1 MVRSCAGFIG
11 SETCLRRV
19 VVVVSIGFAFAVF
32 APYGPHHH
40 HHTTHHD
47 QRHRPRM
54 QPFRTPVRHL
64 TMSMFQA
71 ANAHDVQFQF
81 SPGVL
86 SHQMS
91 FDGSD
96 AAEQPDVWF
105 LGKVCEHLQ
114 V

>member
-32 APYGPHHH
+32 APYGPPPHHH

-54 QPFRTPVRHL
+54 QPFRTPVRPSNNEHVSSSQGAGMLHL
-64 TMSMFQA
+64 R
-71 ANAHDVQFQF
+71 
-81 SPGVL
+81 
-86 SHQMS
+86 
-91 FDGSD
+91 
-96 AAEQPDVWF
+96 E
-105 LGKVCEHLQ
+105 LQ
-114 V
+114 VLR